1 METFDEYKARILKL
15 VEGKDPV
22 AVQRTTVGELDRLV
36 SGVPSERL
44 STRPSADRWSVAE
57 VLAHLSE
64 AEITAFWRYRQIIE
78 HEGCTLSPYA
88 QDLWAELGHY
98 GSRDPRQSL
107 ALFRMLRETNL
118 RMFDDLTEEQW
129 QRKGVHAERGPMTV
143 RDLARQIAGHDVNHL
158 TQVKSILGE

>member
-1 METFDEYKARILKL
+1 METHDEYKARILKL

-22 AVQRTTVGELDRLV
+22 AVQRTTAAELDQLV
-36 SGVPSERL
+36 AGVSSERL
-44 STRPSADRWSVAE
+44 SARPSADRWSVAE
-57 VLAHLSE
+57 VVAHLSE

-98 GSRDPRQSL
+98 NSRDPQQSL
-107 ALFRMLRETNL
+107 TLFRLLRAANL
-118 RMFDDLTEEQW
+118 RMFDSLTEEHW

-143 RDLARQIAGHDVNHL
+143 RDLAEQIAGHDVNHL
-158 TQVKSILGE
+158 AQVKAILG